1 MPLSRSSYRKF
12 SIKKSVL
19 IKFEKFTGRHL
30 CKFQVFSKKK
40 KKTEESYKKKV
51 KKKNMTE
58 ESYKQM
64 AGSIIP
70 KILKSKVLLIVTI
83 LFEKKVTCEGSKR

>member
-19 IKFEKFTGRHL
+19 IKLEKFTERHL

-51 KKKNMTE
+51 
-58 ESYKQM
+58 
-64 AGSIIP
+64 GSIIP

-83 LFEKKVTCEGSKR
+83 LFEKKVACVRTH

>member
-1 MPLSRSSYRKF
+1 
-12 SIKKSVL
+12 
-19 IKFEKFTGRHL
+19 
-30 CKFQVFSKKK
+30 
-40 KKTEESYKKKV
+40 
-51 KKKNMTE
+51 MTE